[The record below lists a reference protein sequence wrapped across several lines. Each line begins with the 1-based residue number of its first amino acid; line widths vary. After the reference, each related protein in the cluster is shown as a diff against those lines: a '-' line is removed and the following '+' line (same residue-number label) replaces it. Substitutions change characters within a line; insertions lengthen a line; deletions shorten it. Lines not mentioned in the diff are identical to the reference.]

1 MIQRTALIGISFAAV
16 FACVLAA
23 CGGGGYSTQRI
34 DTGGGLVI
42 TLPGGATTLTIV
54 QPAPGQFS
62 VAEAGY
68 TGAFTATTANP
79 AIAIIGVASV
89 FGATHRSAD
98 AHTAAATENSVTFT
112 VVGTGNGSTS
122 ITVSDTLGHFAV
134 LPVTVSGFSPGP
146 SPTPIVVPI
155 VTMPDAIALTAVAQ
169 QQGIVVS
176 EAGYNGTFT
185 AASDNAT
192 VASVSPASGATT
204 FIVTALAAGSANVTF
219 KDANNNTATVTVTV
233 TVSNGTVSLVSGA
246 LRPQAE

>member
-1 MIQRTALIGISFAAV
+1 V

-89 FGATHRSAD
+89 
-98 AHTAAATENSVTFT
+98 SVPH
-112 VVGTGNGSTS
+112 
-122 ITVSDTLGHFAV
+122 IAR
-134 LPVTVSGFSPGP
+134 
-146 SPTPIVVPI
+146 PTRTPRQPRKIP
-155 VTMPDAIALTAVAQ
+155 
-169 QQGIVVS
+169 
-176 EAGYNGTFT
+176 
-185 AASDNAT
+185 
-192 VASVSPASGATT
+192 
-204 FIVTALAAGSANVTF
+204 
-219 KDANNNTATVTVTV
+219 
-233 TVSNGTVSLVSGA
+233 
-246 LRPQAE
+246 